1 VINWLK
7 KQKNDGGGDLV
18 PRSLI
23 STHSV
28 PEYEST
34 LVPIQEIEW
43 KLDSE
48 KQSNRE
54 VKKQFEENTQSIHD
68 SMDVHGM
75 RWPIILKEGDST
87 PYKCYIGNDR
97 VAYAVKNGYTHISSI
112 VVDNSTD
119 KLKIVQRT
127 RQIDALEGFTG

>member
-1 VINWLK
+1 MINWPKRL
-7 KQKNDGGGDLV
+7 KNDGGES
-18 PRSLI
+18 PLI
-23 STHSV
+23 STYSV

-34 LVPIQEIEW
+34 LVSVQEIEW

-54 VKKQFEENTQSIHD
+54 VKKHLEAFTQGIHD
-68 SMDVHGM
+68 SIDAHGM
-75 RWPIILKEGDST
+75 RWPIILKEGDAT

-119 KLKIVQRT
+119 KLKIVQRA
-127 RQIDALEGFTG
+127 RQIDALEGFAG